1 MKQNLNNR
9 KPESQMEK
17 AEPYAQP
24 GLRNSAAPLN
34 FTLRF
39 SQTFQTSCNMHYR
52 MYNSNHEL
60 HVARIQAQDQPKK
73 TRF

>member
-17 AEPYAQP
+17 A

-34 FTLRF
+34 VTLI
-39 SQTFQTSCNMHYR
+39 SSPIFQTLAICIIIYIIQAMNFY
-52 MYNSNHEL
+52 
-60 HVARIQAQDQPKK
+60 VARIQTQDQPEK